1 MCCNPIIL
9 QYNTANADERFYLAP
24 FNKIAR
30 AFVLIG

>member
-1 MCCNPIIL
+1 ML
-9 QYNTANADERFYLAP
+9 QYNTANADERFYRLP